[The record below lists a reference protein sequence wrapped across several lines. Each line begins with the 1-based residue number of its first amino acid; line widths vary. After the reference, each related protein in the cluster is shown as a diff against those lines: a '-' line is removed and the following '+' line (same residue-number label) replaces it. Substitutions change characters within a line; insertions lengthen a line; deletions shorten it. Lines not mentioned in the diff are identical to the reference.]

1 MLFKHALR
9 LLLASS
15 ILAAPALAAN
25 PEHDA
30 QGDRERFRQAEQ
42 ALSRG
47 DSDAFRRLAAGLRS
61 YPLHPY
67 LEYEALRRR
76 LSSAASREVE
86 AFLTRN
92 DDTPLAARLR
102 AAWLDHLAAQRRWN
116 YYLAFYREDAD
127 IDRRCH
133 HLQALIETGRAEQA
147 FARMAPVWLHGKSR
161 PKSCDPAIEAW
172 SAAGHRSA
180 GMIWRRIEL
189 AMDAGQLRLVRYLS
203 RDLSAGER
211 EWVERWI
218 RLHGKPELAGDAAA
232 FETAHPYR
240 EAMLGHAVQR
250 LTRREPL
257 DALQLWSRIAD
268 DYPFSQEQ
276 RGETEQLL
284 VRYLARNEDPAAYD
298 FMRRAALRPVDLK
311 AHEAR
316 LRTALMYEDW
326 IQVLD
331 WIGALPDSE
340 RASDRW
346 RYWQARAVDAFAGPE
361 AAVPLYAAVAAERSY
376 YGFLAADRL
385 GLDYHLAH
393 TETPVDDAMVE
404 AVAQIPAVRRA
415 AELFALDRPTEA
427 RREWRWATRGLDQLD
442 LKAAAKLASR
452 NGWHDRAIF
461 TLAQTGYWDDLEL
474 RFPVQHAELVA
485 ENAGRH
491 GIDKAWIFAVMRQ
504 ESAFMDN
511 ARSHAGALGLM
522 QLMPA
527 TARHVARNLLN
538 RKPPARREILQPD
551 TNIAL
556 GSAYL
561 SEVKAKLGD
570 SAVLATAAYNAGP
583 HRVARWLPQRTLPAD
598 IWIELVPF
606 EETRTYLRR
615 VLTYTVIYEKRL
627 GLTPTRL
634 AQRLHPVPP
643 TLELLL
649 GEAAAA
655 SDDDSAG

>member
-1 MLFKHALR
+1 MLFKRALR

-25 PEHDA
+25 PDHDA

-47 DSDAFRRLAAGLRS
+47 DSDAFRRLAAGLQS

-86 AFLTRN
+86 AFLKRN
-92 DDTPLAARLR
+92 DDTPLAAMLR
-102 AAWLDHLAAQRRWN
+102 AAWLDQLAAQRRWKE
-116 YYLAFYREDAD
+116 YLAFYREDAD

-189 AMDAGQLRLVRYLS
+189 AMDAGQLRLVRYLA
-203 RDLSAGER
+203 RDLSAAER
-211 EWVERWI
+211 EWVESWI
-218 RLHGKPELAGDAAA
+218 RLHDSPQLAGDTARFAM
-232 FETAHPYR
+232 AHPYR

-257 DALQLWSRIAD
+257 AALDLWNRIVD
-268 DYPFSQEQ
+268 SYPFSNEQ
-276 RGETEQLL
+276 RSEIEQLL
-284 VRYLARNEDPAAYD
+284 VRYLARNEDPAAYG
-298 FMRRAALRPVDLK
+298 FMRRAALRPTDLK

-385 GLDYHLAH
+385 VLDYHLAH
-393 TETPVDDAMVE
+393 SETPVDDSLVE
-404 AVAQIPAVRRA
+404 AVAQLPAVRRA

-461 TLAQTGYWDDLEL
+461 TLAQTGYWDDLVL

-522 QLMPA
+522 QVMPA

-583 HRVARWLPQRTLPAD
+583 HRVAGWLPQRTLPAD

-649 GEAAAA
+649 GEAGAAA
-655 SDDDSAG
+655 DDDSAG

>member
-1 MLFKHALR
+1 MLFKRALR

-76 LSSAASREVE
+76 LSSAGSREVE
-86 AFLTRN
+86 AFLSRN

-102 AAWLDHLAAQRRWN
+102 ATWLDQLAAQRRWKD
-116 YYLAFYREDAD
+116 YLAFYREDAD

-189 AMDAGQLRLVRYLS
+189 AMDAGQLRLVRYLA

-218 RLHGKPELAGDAAA
+218 RLHGKPELAGDPAA

-257 DALQLWSRIAD
+257 EALQLWSRIGN

-276 RGETEQLL
+276 RSEIEQLL
-284 VRYLARNEDPAAYD
+284 VRHLARNEDPAAYD

-316 LRTALMYEDW
+316 MRTALMYEDW

-649 GEAAAA
+649 GEAGAA

>member
-1 MLFKHALR
+1 MLFQRALR
-9 LLLASS
+9 LLVASC

-25 PEHDA
+25 PADDG
-30 QGDRERFRQAEQ
+30 QGDRERFLLAEQ

-47 DSDAFRRLAAGLRS
+47 DSETFRQLAAGLQS

-76 LSSAASREVE
+76 LSSADKREVE
-86 AFLTRN
+86 SFLTRHE
-92 DDTPLAARLR
+92 DTPLAGMLR
-102 AAWLDHLAAQRRWN
+102 AAWLDHLAAQRRWKD
-116 YYLAFYREDAD
+116 YLAFYHTDSD

-133 HLQALIETGRAEQA
+133 HLQALLETGKAKQA
-147 FARMAPVWLHGKSR
+147 FAAMAPVWLHGKSR
-161 PKSCDPAIEAW
+161 PKSCDPAIDAW
-172 SAAGHRSA
+172 SAAGHRTA

-189 AMDAGQLRLVRYLS
+189 AMEAGQLGLARYLA
-203 RDLSAGER
+203 RDLPASER
-211 EWVERWI
+211 EWVEHWV
-218 RLHGKPELAGDAAA
+218 RLHGKPELAADSATFA
-232 FETAHPYR
+232 TAHRYR

-250 LTRREPL
+250 LTRRAPL
-257 DALQLWSRIAD
+257 EALDLWSRIGD
-268 DYPFSQEQ
+268 RYPFSAEQ
-276 RGETEQLL
+276 RSEIEQLL
-284 VRYLARNEDPAAYD
+284 VRHLARNEDPAVYP
-298 FMRRAALRPVDLK
+298 FMRRAALRATDLK

-331 WIGALPDSE
+331 WIGALPESE
-340 RASDRW
+340 RVSDRW
-346 RYWQARAVDAFAGPE
+346 RYWQARAVDAFAGPD
-361 AAVPLYAAVAAERSY
+361 AAVPLYAAVAEERSY

-385 GLDYHLAH
+385 GLDYHLDH
-393 TETPVDDAMVE
+393 TETPVEDSHLEAM
-404 AVAQIPAVRRA
+404 AQRPAVRRA
-415 AELFALDRPTEA
+415 AELFALDRSTEA
-427 RREWRWATRGLDQLD
+427 RREWRWATRDMDRMD

-452 NGWHDRAIF
+452 SGWHDRAIF

-522 QLMPA
+522 QVMPA

-606 EETRTYLRR
+606 DETRTYLRR

-634 AQRLHPVPP
+634 TQRLHPVPP
-643 TLELLL
+643 TLELLV

-655 SDDDSAG
+655 ADDSAG